1 MGTFTIVTSV
11 VVNSNNSQSVSLW
24 QLGLTC
30 DEVQRL
36 IMPLRPL
43 LHLNRPPKTLCASKH
58 LLSGLSSFSN
68 CDSVVSL
75 LVVSLATINL
85 FLHCPVIAPSLKYES
100 FTGVVVSTRSHSCD
114 ISLCFSSPAVS
125 YYICQQL
132 HKFGLHLTMCS
143 LHFIKVQKQGL

>member
-1 MGTFTIVTSV
+1 MGILTIVTS

-43 LHLNRPPKTLCASKH
+43 QHLNRPPKSLRALKH
-58 LLSGLSSFSN
+58 LLSGLSSFCN
-68 CDSVVSL
+68 CDLVVSL
-75 LVVSLATINL
+75 LVVSLATIDL
-85 FLHCPVIAPSLKYES
+85 CLHCPVIAPSLKYES
-100 FTGVVVSTRSHSCD
+100 FIGVVVSNRGHPCD

-125 YYICQQL
+125 NYICQQL
-132 HKFGLHLTMCS
+132 HKFGLHLTMCR
-143 LHFIKVQKQGL
+143 

>member
-1 MGTFTIVTSV
+1 M

-43 LHLNRPPKTLCASKH
+43 LHLNRPPKSLRAAKD

-68 CDSVVSL
+68 CDSVASL
-75 LVVSLATINL
+75 LVVSLVTIDL
-85 FLHCPVIAPSLKYES
+85 CLHCPVIAPSLKYES
-100 FTGVVVSTRSHSCD
+100 FTGVVVSTRGHSCD
-114 ISLCFSSPAVS
+114 ISFCFSRLAVS

-143 LHFIKVQKQGL
+143 LHSIKKNRNKGCKNDFHEYK